1 MTDPT
6 ERHMAEARRIV
17 DFILG
22 PETLSGGD
30 TSIDVGFVA
39 AVLAAAERRGAEA
52 QREADKMTISGLSLT
67 PYGALR
73 LQGNAKGWGK
83 AIEAIVKA
91 VDAAPLATAT
101 PEPAPAADVRAA
113 AFRAA
118 ADYLDSCTVT
128 VGSHRALCGCSRI
141 LRNQAREESKHFG
154 SGALD
159 RRLVERGGREG

>member
-73 LQGNAKGWGK
+73 LQGSAKGWGK

-91 VDAAPLATAT
+91 VDAAPLATAA
-101 PEPAPAADVRAA
+101 PEPKPAADVRAA
-113 AFRAA
+113 EQAALALGINVLKHYLETGPCGNFPERAVLESGLA
-118 ADYLDSCTVT
+118 TDLPLELT
-128 VGSHRALCGCSRI
+128 ALG
-141 LRNQAREESKHFG
+141 
-154 SGALD
+154 
-159 RRLVERGGREG
+159 RRLLERGGREG

>member
-6 ERHMAEARRIV
+6 ERHMAEALRAPFPGIANYCVSFTDERDGASCQQGRPCMCAVKRDAI
-17 DFILG
+17 
-22 PETLSGGD
+22 
-30 TSIDVGFVA
+30 A
-39 AVLAAAERRGAEA
+39 AALAQAERRGAEA

-101 PEPAPAADVRAA
+101 PEPEPPASRAA
-113 AFRAA
+113 RESAQPLALATKLRP
-118 ADYLDSCTVT
+118 D
-128 VGSHRALCGCSRI
+128 GSPDCGR
-141 LRNQAREESKHFG
+141 
-154 SGALD
+154 
-159 RRLVERGGREG
+159 